1 MMTDVQIVELIDSSL
16 AEEFELD
23 RSRMAPPARLRE
35 DLELDSL
42 DAVDM
47 VVVLERAF
55 GLRIRQEEALGTL
68 RTLEDLHRFV
78 IGKVRAREGAG
89 G

>member
-1 MMTDVQIVELIDSSL
+1 MT
-16 AEEFELD
+16 
-23 RSRMAPPARLRE
+23 PPTRLRE

-47 VVVLERAF
+47 VVVLERTF

-78 IGKVRAREGAG
+78 IGKVRAREDAG